1 MTNIITYDTL
11 YDLLRKEKFSI
22 DLQTIPQS
30 FFKETISYLKEK
42 ELILKN
48 QEKDTVFTLEI
59 EKTRKQ
65 IENIKKLLKELYEK
79 RERKIIDQAL
89 SASRTEIKNKEI
101 SLLPE
106 EEQFY
111 KELITLLT
119 EYRENILLRVLSKKQ
134 PKPKEEEP
142 KEIKTEDNNNLKLIR
157 FLTEIPKFIGTDL
170 NVYGPFERE
179 DLANLPK
186 DIAKTLIEKKRA
198 EEIRSE
204 L

>member
-22 DLQTIPQS
+22 DLQPIPQS
-30 FFKETISYLKEK
+30 FFKETINYLKEK
-42 ELILKN
+42 EVILKN
-48 QEKDTVFTLEI
+48 QEKDTIFTLEI

-65 IENIKKLLKELYEK
+65 IENVKKLLKELYEK
-79 RERKIIDQAL
+79 REKKIIDQAL
-89 SASRTEIKNKEI
+89 SSSRTEIKNKEMN
-101 SLLPE
+101 LLPE

-111 KELITLLT
+111 KELTTLLT
-119 EYRENILLRVLSKKQ
+119 EYRGNILLRVLSKKQ
-134 PKPKEEEP
+134 PKQKEEP

-198 EEIRSE
+198 EEIKSE

>member
-22 DLQTIPQS
+22 DLQPIPQS

-106 EEQFY
+106 EEQLY

-134 PKPKEEEP
+134 PKPKEEP
-142 KEIKTEDNNNLKLIR
+142 KEIKIEDNNNLKLIR

>member
-22 DLQTIPQS
+22 DLQPIPES

-42 ELILKN
+42 EIILKN
-48 QEKDTVFTLEI
+48 QEKDTIFTLEI

>member
-22 DLQTIPQS
+22 DLQPIPQS

>member
-22 DLQTIPQS
+22 DLQPIPES
-30 FFKETISYLKEK
+30 FFKETINYLKEK
-42 ELILKN
+42 EIILKN
-48 QEKDTVFTLEI
+48 QEKDTIFTLEI

-142 KEIKTEDNNNLKLIR
+142 KAIKTEDNNLKLIR